1 MNGRILGLAAVL
13 FAAGCGTIDLGGDFM
28 LARSGYSLDLAPYG
42 DEFAI
47 RVHANELRQLGG
59 DVKSAQF
66 HLYVAERLRRQ
77 GYCLGGWE
85 EQLCADPD
93 LCVHRTRN
101 SVTVR
106 GRCIP
111 QFTSGFSPP

>member
-1 MNGRILGLAAVL
+1 MNRHLLGLTAALLV
-13 FAAGCGTIDLGGDFM
+13 AGCGAVDLDSDLM

-47 RVHANELRQLGG
+47 RVHVNELKQLGG
-59 DVKSAQF
+59 DIKSAEF

-77 GYCLGGWE
+77 GRCRGGWE
-85 EQLCADPD
+85 EQLCAEPEH
-93 LCVHRTRN
+93 CVHRTRN
-101 SVTVR
+101 SVTVF

-111 QFTSGFSPP
+111 Q